1 MKMKVAILTLLLGV
15 ITFSENI
22 AAHGVH
28 SGRWH
33 AKYSDVLAV
42 PAVLFSYPHGVLAGS
57 YSEEGTTT
65 EIRFGDVCAYLG
77 HVCLCGA
84 GGFQIASDAVSEIRD
99 TGKPLERGEFILISS
114 RDHTVAD
121 VIAFT
126 LGCSRRTESA
136 KNQHFIRPVDGMPKR
151 EYRYVVGY
159 PPTRTAV
166 QIIYKKHL
174 LVGNEAM
181 DDLWRIELAH
191 EEDPGSVDS
200 SDVEMLQET
209 METMVR
215 DVLLDRKEGLITTQ
229 VVPYEEFAVLLDSLR
244 GQ

>member
-1 MKMKVAILTLLLGV
+1 MKKKVAILTLLFGV
-15 ITFSENI
+15 ITFSENV
-22 AAHGVH
+22 AAHGWH

-33 AKYSDVLAV
+33 AKYSDVMAV
-42 PAVLFSYPHGVLAGS
+42 PAVFFSYPHGVLAGS
-57 YSEEGTTT
+57 YPEEETTT

-84 GGFQIASDAVSEIRD
+84 GGFQIAGDAVGEIRE
-99 TGKPLERGEFILISS
+99 TGKPLERGRFILVSS

-136 KNQHFIRPVDGMPKR
+136 KNQHFIRPIDGMPKR
-151 EYRYVVGY
+151 EYHYVVGY
-159 PPTRTAV
+159 PPTRAAV
-166 QIIYKKHL
+166 EIIYKKHL

-181 DDLWRIELAH
+181 DGLWRIELAY

-200 SDVEMLQET
+200 SDVELLQET
-209 METMVR
+209 METMVL
-215 DVLLDRKEGLITTQ
+215 DVLLDRKEGLISTRKI
-229 VVPYEEFAVLLDSLR
+229 PYEEFVTRLDSLR